1 MGMMTIYGRA
11 DSSAVAR
18 VMWTVGELDLPHRRL
33 DWGGA
38 FGGNDDAAYRQLN
51 PAGRIPAVVLPDGA
65 TLWESNA
72 IIRCLASL
80 HGPRGLIPSEPVA
93 RAKVEAW
100 MDYSGS
106 VANTVSAVR
115 TAYKMF
121 EPDRSLLASAI
132 ATAGRTLAIL
142 DERLRATT
150 YVGGNRFGVGDLAH
164 GVWVHRWFR
173 CPPELP
179 DLPQLPHLHRW
190 YARLCDRS
198 AFQAH
203 VVTQVSAGPQR
214 IGGGGAA

>member
-1 MGMMTIYGRA
+1 MITIYGRA

-51 PAGRIPAVVLPDGA
+51 PAGRIPAVVFPDGA

-72 IIRCLASL
+72 IIRCLAAL
-80 HGPRGLIPSEPVA
+80 HGPDGLIPSEPVA
-93 RAKVEAW
+93 RAQVEAW
-100 MDYSGS
+100 MEYSGS
-106 VANTVSAVR
+106 VAGAVSAVR
-115 TAYKMF
+115 AAYKSS
-121 EPDRSLLASAI
+121 EPDRSILASAV
-132 ATAGRTLAIL
+132 ARAGRTLAVL
-142 DERLRATT
+142 NERLGAST
-150 YVGGNRFGVGDLAH
+150 YLGGDRFGVGDLAH

-173 CPPELP
+173 CPAELP
-179 DLPQLPHLHRW
+179 DLPQLPHLQSW
-190 YARLCDRS
+190 YARLSDRS

-214 IGGGGAA
+214 IGGDGAA